1 MKAPWKML
9 KLNNR
14 YVELN
19 RVDAWLDQPVGKS
32 AKIFLWIMAVLVAVS
47 ILTMIAK
54 WI

>member
-1 MKAPWKML
+1 ML

-19 RVDAWLDQPVGKS
+19 KDAGWLDQPVGK
-32 AKIFLWIMAVLVAVS
+32 AGKVFLWIMAILVAVS